1 MRGIAGRYGAPATTK
16 CQCTADKN
24 AFGHNKREIVA
35 VSTSSPTQVL
45 FQINLGNVN
54 AAAGGKQ
61 GNLPSGFYKVAI
73 ETVEAVQAST
83 GRWQIKFRTI
93 INDKGWTGIPRTFR
107 INVPTGQDDKVLAY
121 WRAAYESIGWTDAQF
136 AGVTGVQMAHFI
148 GKSAYIDYKSKEET
162 GSEYDECNF
171 TTPAAYAAADQ
182 AAAVMGSALGNGAS
196 PAPAPALGGL
206 GGMGGLVPAPAAAP
220 ALGGMGMP
228 MSMGGAAAP
237 APAAAPAT
245 GASLLQQLQ
254 GLGG

>member
-1 MRGIAGRYGAPATTK
+1 M
-16 CQCTADKN
+16 
-24 AFGHNKREIVA
+24 
-35 VSTSSPTQVL
+35 STSPTQVL

-61 GNLPSGFYKVAI
+61 GSLPSGFYKVAI

-93 INDKGWTGIPRTFR
+93 VNDRGWSGIPRTFR
-107 INVPTGQDDKVLAY
+107 INVPTSPDDKVLAY

-136 AGVTGVQMAHFI
+136 AGVTGVQMGHFI
-148 GKSAYIDYKSKEET
+148 GKSAFIDYKSKDET
-162 GSEYDECNF
+162 GSEYDDCNF

-182 AAAVMGSALGNGAS
+182 AAAVMGSALGNGAA

-206 GGMGGLVPAPAAAP
+206 GGMGAAPAPATSPFPALAAPGGMNGMGAAP
-220 ALGGMGMP
+220 A
-228 MSMGGAAAP
+228 

-254 GLGG
+254 GLGS